1 MKNIYTVVLFIAV
14 IVFPASAQV
23 SLNPILG
30 EQPEFAVNKNEN
42 SDKYWI
48 YFDNKIDIEFL
59 KQNPN
64 LYLSQRAIQR
74 RTNFNIPI
82 SYSDVPV
89 SNKNIAALESAGIQ
103 VIVISKWLNAVSAYL
118 SPQQRKQIELMDGIA
133 AIHKVKKLRSIDES
147 TLPYNNNVFYKTSS
161 PTDITGVYGSATNQI
176 EQINLDTILDLGY
189 TGTDMVIAVLDAG
202 FFGAD
207 TATLF
212 QSFWA
217 KDQILGVRN
226 FPDHNNQVFN
236 IASGYHGSWVMS
248 VIGGDITDT
257 YSGSAPD
264 ADFYLYRTEVAD
276 SEYVVEEDYW
286 VVAAEKA
293 DSVGADLIN
302 SSLGYT
308 TFDDPLENHT
318 YEDLDGNTSVI
329 SIGADMAAEK
339 GILVCNSAGNEGANT
354 WHYVSMPSDGD
365 SVFSIGGVDTNGIH
379 VAFSGYGPTFDGR
392 LKPNVVALASGSSV
406 LDPGGAIINLSGT
419 SFSSPLIAGA
429 CASLWQAFPS
439 KNNMEI
445 IDAVQ
450 RSAHL
455 YLTPNDSMGYG
466 IPNFGLAYEIL
477 LSELDTVVIDTT
489 IEDTVV
495 IDTTIEDTT
504 LVSILDILPN
514 PATDFFEVML
524 QLNENGPA
532 TLQFHN
538 LAGALVYEEK
548 IYLTKDV
555 PVSVTVNLQ
564 NRFTPGI
571 YLFSVTAGRFK
582 QSNIV
587 FVE

>member
-1 MKNIYTVVLFIAV
+1 MKKIYTFILFIATA
-14 IVFPASAQV
+14 VFSTRAQV
-23 SLNPILG
+23 SLNPVLG
-30 EQPEFAVNKNEN
+30 EQAEMLINKNE
-42 SDKYWI
+42 SSEKYWI
-48 YFDNKIDIEFL
+48 YFDAKEEADFY
-59 KQNPN
+59 KQHPN
-64 LYLSQRAIQR
+64 LFLSPRAIQR

-82 SYSDVPV
+82 SYSDLPV
-89 SNKNIAALESAGIQ
+89 SNKNITALQTIGVEI
-103 VIVISKWLNAVSAYL
+103 IVTSKWLNAVSAYL
-118 SPQQRKQIELMDGIA
+118 TPQQKKQIELIDGIE

-147 TLPYNNNVFYKTSS
+147 TLPYNNNVFYKTAS
-161 PTDITGVYGSATNQI
+161 PEEVTGLYGYATAQI
-176 EQINLDTILDLGY
+176 DQINLDTILDLGY

-202 FFGAD
+202 FFGVD

-212 QSFWA
+212 QSFWD
-217 KDQILGVRN
+217 KGQILGVRN

-248 VIGGDITDT
+248 VIGGDIADT

-329 SIGADMAAEK
+329 TIGADMAAEK

-354 WHYVSMPSDGD
+354 WHYVSMPADGD

-392 LKPNVVALASGSSV
+392 LKPNVVALASGSAV
-406 LDPGGAIINLSGT
+406 LDPNGYVNYLSGT

-429 CASLWQAFPS
+429 CASLWQAFPT

-455 YLTPNDSMGYG
+455 YITPNDSMGYG

-477 LSELDTVVIDTT
+477 LSELDTVVVDTTTDTT
-489 IEDTVV
+489 I
-495 IDTTIEDTT
+495 IEDTT
-504 LVSILDILPN
+504 VVAIFDILPN
-514 PATDFFEVML
+514 PAVDFFNVLL

-538 LAGALVYEEK
+538 LAGALIYEEK
-548 IYLTKDV
+548 LYLSKDV
-555 PVSVTVNLQ
+555 PAAVNINLQ

-571 YLFSVTAGRFK
+571 YLFSVTAGKFK
-582 QSNIV
+582 QSRVV